1 MPDETPAASLIGEV
15 DAVSKKMRLVIVV
28 FVLAVVGYIVT
39 STMGIAKVR
48 CEVCID
54 FKGRQACRTAR
65 GPTRDEAIVTARDNA
80 CAQIVRGRTDNILC
94 GGSVPYSIRC
104 SD

>member
-1 MPDETPAASLIGEV
+1 M
-15 DAVSKKMRLVIVV
+15 SKKVRIVVVV
-28 FVLAVVGYIVT
+28 FVVAVIGYIVT
-39 STMGIAKVR
+39 SSMGTSKVS
-48 CEVCID
+48 CEVCVD

-80 CAQIVRGRTDNILC
+80 CAQIVSGRTENILC
-94 GGSVPYSIRC
+94 GGSQPASVSC

>member
-1 MPDETPAASLIGEV
+1 M
-15 DAVSKKMRLVIVV
+15 SKRVRIVVVV
-28 FVLAVVGYIVT
+28 FVVAVIGYIVT
-39 STMGIAKVR
+39 SSMGTSKVS
-48 CEVCID
+48 CEVCVD

-80 CAQIVRGRTDNILC
+80 CAQIVSGRTENILC
-94 GGSVPYSIRC
+94 GGSQPASVSC

>member
-1 MPDETPAASLIGEV
+1 MP
-15 DAVSKKMRLVIVV
+15 KKMRLVVLV

-39 STMGIAKVR
+39 SSMGTAKVS
-48 CEVCID
+48 CEICMD

-80 CAQIVRGRTDNILC
+80 CAQIVSGRTENILC
-94 GGSVPYSIRC
+94 GGSQPATVQC
-104 SD
+104 SE

>member
-1 MPDETPAASLIGEV
+1 MSR
-15 DAVSKKMRLVIVV
+15 KMKLVVLA

-39 STMGIAKVR
+39 SSMGIAKVS

-65 GPTRDEAIVTARDNA
+65 GPTRDDAIVTARDNA
-80 CAQIVRGRTDNILC
+80 CARIVRGRTENILC
-94 GGSVPYSIRC
+94 GGTQPTSIVC

>member
-1 MPDETPAASLIGEV
+1 M
-15 DAVSKKMRLVIVV
+15 SKKVKFVV
-28 FVLAVVGYIVT
+28 VAFVLAIVVYIVT
-39 STMGIAKVR
+39 SSMGLAQVS

-65 GPTRDEAIVTARDNA
+65 GPTRDDAIVTARDNA
-80 CAQIVRGRTDNILC
+80 CAQIVSGRTENILC
-94 GGSVPYSIRC
+94 SGTQPTSIGC

>member
-1 MPDETPAASLIGEV
+1 M
-15 DAVSKKMRLVIVV
+15 SKKMRVVVLV

-39 STMGIAKVR
+39 SSMGLAKVS
-48 CEVCID
+48 CEVCVE

-65 GPTRDEAIVTARDNA
+65 GPTRDGAIVTARDNA
-80 CAQIVRGRTDNILC
+80 CAQIVRGRTENILC
-94 GGSVPYSIRC
+94 SGSQPASISC

>member
-1 MPDETPAASLIGEV
+1 MSR
-15 DAVSKKMRLVIVV
+15 KMKLVVLA

-39 STMGIAKVR
+39 SSMGIAKVS

-65 GPTRDEAIVTARDNA
+65 GPTRDDAIVTARDNA
-80 CAQIVRGRTDNILC
+80 CARIVRGRTENILC
-94 GGSVPYSIRC
+94 GGAQPTSIVC

>member
-1 MPDETPAASLIGEV
+1 MSRNV
-15 DAVSKKMRLVIVV
+15 KLVVLA

-39 STMGIAKVR
+39 SSMGIAKVS

-54 FKGRQACRTAR
+54 FKGRRACRTAR
-65 GPTRDEAIVTARDNA
+65 GPTRDDAIVTARDNA
-80 CAQIVRGRTDNILC
+80 CAQIVRGRTENILC
-94 GGSVPYSIRC
+94 GGAQPTKISC

>member
-1 MPDETPAASLIGEV
+1 MKPRSLVLVGVLVGALGFIIWSSMGV
-15 DAVSKKMRLVIVV
+15 ATVS
-28 FVLAVVGYIVT
+28 
-39 STMGIAKVR
+39 

-80 CAQIVRGRTDNILC
+80 CAQIVNGRTENILC
-94 GGSVPYSIRC
+94 GGSQPKTMTCSI
-104 SD
+104 D